1 MENSIRTP
9 GPRGRPAPLY
19 GTQVQQLKYQKTN
32 ITNEYL
38 FPSIIQVECSTMQ
51 FTAIVLNNKKVIET

>member
-19 GTQVQQLKYQKTN
+19 GTQVQQLNIKRQKN
-32 ITNEYL
+32 ITNEYS
-38 FPSIIQVECSTMQ
+38 FPFIIQVECSTMQ
-51 FTAIVLNNKKVIET
+51 FTAIVLNNKN